1 MHSSM
6 TILTPDEVHAMRS
19 RAAAPL
25 VQLGPGGD
33 FTRYVVEQDDGLAVI
48 SHRRLPMA
56 HGDESIE
63 SPSLLDE
70 PCSGAGLALRRGA
83 AVINA
88 IFGAPAPT
96 PRPMQF
102 PVRSGAGVVRFAL
115 PFSRSIG
122 SMTCLAS
129 RASSCRSNRFPFP
142 CPLERLPQETTMN
155 LTPKQLR
162 IYELVRQWRNDR
174 GYSPTM
180 QELADELGVSKV
192 TVFEHVQA
200 LVEKGVLS
208 RNPNKARSL
217 ALTVDDEL
225 PAVRATPSTDALTLP
240 LLGRIAAGHPVEK
253 FEQDETLSL
262 GQVFGP
268 ARGRHNEMFAL
279 QVEGMSMRDES
290 ILDGDYVIV
299 ERRSTARNGDRV
311 VALLP
316 NGETTLKTFFRERD
330 GRIRLQPA
338 NPEFEPIIVDEC
350 QVQGIVIGV
359 MRRY

>member
-1 MHSSM
+1 M
-6 TILTPDEVHAMRS
+6 T
-19 RAAAPL
+19 
-25 VQLGPGGD
+25 
-33 FTRYVVEQDDGLAVI
+33 
-48 SHRRLPMA
+48 
-56 HGDESIE
+56 
-63 SPSLLDE
+63 
-70 PCSGAGLALRRGA
+70 
-83 AVINA
+83 
-88 IFGAPAPT
+88 
-96 PRPMQF
+96 
-102 PVRSGAGVVRFAL
+102 
-115 PFSRSIG
+115 FSV
-122 SMTCLAS
+122 S
-129 RASSCRSNRFPFP
+129 RASNCRFNRFPFP
-142 CPLERLPQETTMN
+142 CPLERTLQETTMN

-162 IYELVRQWRNDR
+162 IYDLVRQWRNDR

-217 ALTVDDEL
+217 ALTVDDET
-225 PAVRATPSTDALTLP
+225 PASRPASSNDALTLP

-279 QVEGMSMRDES
+279 QVEGMSMKDES